1 MQTVEQVARFIHNHR
16 DEDHAKIREQLNAL
30 PSADLAEVLNA
41 LASLGEV
48 TETLL

>member
-1 MQTVEQVARFIHNHR
+1 MQDVEQITQFIHNHR
-16 DEDHAKIREQLNAL
+16 DGEYAKIRERLSAL
-30 PSADLAEVLNA
+30 PGADLAEVLNA